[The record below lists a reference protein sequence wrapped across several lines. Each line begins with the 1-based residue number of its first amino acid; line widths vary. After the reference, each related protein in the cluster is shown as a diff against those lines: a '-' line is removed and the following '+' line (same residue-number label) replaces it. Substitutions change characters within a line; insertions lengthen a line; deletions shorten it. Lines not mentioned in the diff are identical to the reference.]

1 MCSRSTKK
9 SLSHYCRVFLLK
21 NGSFLPIVCCVV
33 YKCHKFCYWSAVR
46 SNMFTPVPTFYFPL
60 PSYPL
65 PPPVFLRQIFH
76 KLFKTGLL
84 YVDSSHAPISLSARW
99 GNAKFPNKKLLQ
111 NDKVHMYS
119 MLSLL
124 PFVFMFAMRNVAKI
138 LAIVPSFEFVH
149 IL

>member
-1 MCSRSTKK
+1 MLLKCCSIQYVYTSP
-9 SLSHYCRVFLLK
+9 YFLL
-21 NGSFLPIVCCVV
+21 SSSLLPSSLLPS
-33 YKCHKFCYWSAVR
+33 Y
-46 SNMFTPVPTFYFPL
+46 PL

-65 PPPVFLRQIFH
+65 PPPVFLREIFH